1 MAMAHPKLAL
11 RPFLAADAPIL
22 AAIFRAAIEELT
34 EEDYTPPQQ
43 EAWASLA
50 DDEEGFGERLANR
63 LTLIATLEGSPVGF
77 AALEGP
83 TNIDMLYVHPAVSR
97 QGVGTM
103 LYDALEK
110 LAASRGASHLTVD
123 ASDSALPFFQKHG
136 FAAQQRNTVLAGSE
150 WIANTTM
157 KKQLAG
163 KDPTS

>member
-1 MAMAHPKLAL
+1 MMARAHPTIGL
-11 RPFLAADAPIL
+11 RPFLPDDVPIL

-43 EAWASLA
+43 EAWAAAA
-50 DDEEGFGERLANR
+50 DDEEVFAERLGNR

-77 AALEGP
+77 AALEGAN
-83 TNIDMLYVHPAVSR
+83 TIDMLYVHPAIAR

-110 LAASRGASHLTVD
+110 LAASRGASHLLVD
-123 ASDSALPFFQKHG
+123 ASDTALPFFQKRG
-136 FAAQQRNTVLAGSE
+136 FAAQQRNTVSTGNE
-150 WIANTTM
+150 WLSNTTM

-163 KDPTS
+163 KGAA